1 MIKKMIRSLNFF
13 EKLLLIVG
21 LAITI
26 IGFYFIN
33 RLYIGEGRLSWALL
47 QAAFLWLLLIFLVI
61 LTDSNE
67 TVKEELKDT
76 MMQNIEETILLKKI
90 LEEQLEETKGLRR
103 DLKGKRKK

>member
-21 LAITI
+21 LAVTI
-26 IGFYFIN
+26 VGFYFIN
-33 RLYIGEGRLSWALL
+33 RLYLGEGKLSWALL
-47 QAAFLWLLLIFLVI
+47 QASFLWLLLIFLVI

-76 MMQNIEETILLKKI
+76 MMQHIEETILLKKVV
-90 LEEQLEETKGLRR
+90 EEQLDEIKGLRR
-103 DLKGKRKK
+103 DLHKKKR